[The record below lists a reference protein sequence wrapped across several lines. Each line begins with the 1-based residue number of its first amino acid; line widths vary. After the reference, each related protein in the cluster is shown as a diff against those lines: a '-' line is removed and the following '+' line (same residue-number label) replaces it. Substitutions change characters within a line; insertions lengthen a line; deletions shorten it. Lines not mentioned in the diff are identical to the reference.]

1 MKNLSRHAEGTGFF
15 LPHGDLTSFSQK
27 FHNFGSTGPN
37 CKIFTFLE
45 MASKFI
51 GTSSWARGRGTK
63 IEDATAIQ
71 RFPPCHLVILNTVIS
86 LIFQFH
92 KENFS
97 ILRDF

>member
-1 MKNLSRHAEGTGFF
+1 MVILLVSFPFQHGNGFF

-51 GTSSWARGRGTK
+51 GTSSWAGGRGMN
-63 IEDATAIQ
+63 IENATAIQ
-71 RFPPCHLVILNTVIS
+71 RFSPCHL
-86 LIFQFH
+86 
-92 KENFS
+92 
-97 ILRDF
+97 

>member
-1 MKNLSRHAEGTGFF
+1 MADGHAGGTGFF

-51 GTSSWARGRGTK
+51 GTSRLARERGMK

-71 RFPPCHLVILNTVIS
+71 RFSPCHFMILNTVIS
-86 LIFQFH
+86 RIFQFTR
-92 KENFS
+92 KIFQFS
-97 ILRDF
+97 RDF